1 MNTGTLS
8 AIGAYL
14 LWGLSPIYWK
24 QLTAVSSLQVVSH
37 RVIWTFLSAFL
48 ILLFTRQF
56 NSLRQAVQQ
65 PKVLRTYLIA
75 SILIGSSWVLFV
87 WAVNAGYIV
96 ETSLGYFIN
105 PLISVMMGVLILREK
120 IRPWQWLPVGLAAV
134 GVLYLTISYGQFPM
148 IALGLALVFALYGLV
163 KKTAPLNAAQGL
175 MLESTFLL
183 LPALGWLAYTSTQG
197 TNAFTTISLTTD
209 LFLVGSGVV
218 TIAPLLLFA
227 SAAQKIP
234 LSMIGLLQY
243 FAPTLQLLIGVLI
256 YHEAFPTQKLIGY
269 SLVWFGLF
277 IFWLEGWL
285 TRRRQKSTQKEI

>member
-56 NSLRQAVQQ
+56 NSLRQAVRQ

-120 IRPWQWLPVGLAAV
+120 IRPWQ
-134 GVLYLTISYGQFPM
+134 
-148 IALGLALVFALYGLV
+148 
-163 KKTAPLNAAQGL
+163 
-175 MLESTFLL
+175 
-183 LPALGWLAYTSTQG
+183 
-197 TNAFTTISLTTD
+197 
-209 LFLVGSGVV
+209 
-218 TIAPLLLFA
+218 
-227 SAAQKIP
+227 
-234 LSMIGLLQY
+234 
-243 FAPTLQLLIGVLI
+243 
-256 YHEAFPTQKLIGY
+256 
-269 SLVWFGLF
+269 
-277 IFWLEGWL
+277 
-285 TRRRQKSTQKEI
+285 